1 MAATREEP
9 ISATIEPTPRL
20 TWIEFEKSP
29 EYRHL
34 SRKQKL
40 WLIFF
45 LATGDAIAA
54 TKSAFDAKPAN
65 LRSVAWKVERNDYV
79 RSAIAK
85 WRGQSERDKFLAELQ
100 AALDKCEPGS
110 VAQARN
116 LSLMARLKFGL
127 NEEEEKDAS
136 KSAQEPELKFAV
148 GDICVQ
154 DGVRYRV
161 TSVDEHGK
169 PLAAD
174 EVI

>member
-9 ISATIEPTPRL
+9 IFATIEPTPGL
-20 TWIEFEKSP
+20 AWSEFEKSP

-34 SRKQKL
+34 SRKQKS

-100 AALDKCEPGS
+100 AAIDRCEPGS

-116 LSLMARLKFGL
+116 LSLMARLKFGV
-127 NEEEEKDAS
+127 NDEEEKDAS
-136 KSAQEPELKFAV
+136 KNPPETKPKFAV
-148 GDICVQ
+148 GDVVVQ
-154 DGVRYRV
+154 KGIRYRA
-161 TSVDEHGK
+161 TKVDAQGK
-169 PLAAD
+169 VLEAG
-174 EVI
+174 EI